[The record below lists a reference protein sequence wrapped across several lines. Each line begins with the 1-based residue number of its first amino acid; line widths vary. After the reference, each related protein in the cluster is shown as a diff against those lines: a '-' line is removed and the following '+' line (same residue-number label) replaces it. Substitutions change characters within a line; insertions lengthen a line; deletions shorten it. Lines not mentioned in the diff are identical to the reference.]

1 MIAVSNLFGKIQ
13 SYGVGTF
20 GCLACHYSLAERGGD
35 SMQDV
40 RNAVG
45 KLVCRA
51 DGKSHRVEIVR
62 KGQLTVVSFGRNGS
76 VRVTNASKQ

>member
-1 MIAVSNLFGKIQ
+1 
-13 SYGVGTF
+13 
-20 GCLACHYSLAERGGD
+20 
-35 SMQDV
+35 MQDV

-62 KGQLTVVSFGRNGS
+62 KGPLTVVSFGRNGS
-76 VRVTNASKQ
+76 VHVANASKR

>member
-1 MIAVSNLFGKIQ
+1 MTAPCVTMPF
-13 SYGVGTF
+13 
-20 GCLACHYSLAERGGD
+20 AEGGD

-51 DGKSHRVEIVR
+51 DGKSHRIEIVR

-76 VRVTNASKQ
+76 VRVTNASKR

>member
-1 MIAVSNLFGKIQ
+1 
-13 SYGVGTF
+13 
-20 GCLACHYSLAERGGD
+20 
-35 SMQDV
+35 MQDV

-62 KGQLTVVSFGRNGS
+62 KGSLLLSRSDATSPY
-76 VRVTNASKQ
+76 A

>member
-1 MIAVSNLFGKIQ
+1 
-13 SYGVGTF
+13 
-20 GCLACHYSLAERGGD
+20 
-35 SMQDV
+35 MQDV

-62 KGQLTVVSFGRNGS
+62 KRQLTVVSFGRNGS